1 MQMEAG
7 MAQQPAL
14 NRCGLVGAVVV
25 QDQVQFQLAGNRR
38 VNGFKKAFK
47 FGGAM
52 ATMELDDYRAG
63 LGVERG
69 KQIDGAVTHVIR
81 AAALGLAGTNRQQ
94 RLAAIKRP
102 ESGLSHPRTTP
113 APGRED

>member
-52 ATMELDDYRAG
+52 APMELADYRAG

-69 KQIDGAVTHVIR
+69 KQIDVAVTHVIR
-81 AAALGLAGTNRQQ
+81 AAALGLAGDASAT
-94 RLAAIKRP
+94 AAGCDQAP
-102 ESGLSHPRTTP
+102 ESG
-113 APGRED
+113 

>member
-1 MQMEAG
+1 MEGG

-14 NRCGLVGAVVV
+14 NRCGLVGAVVF
-25 QDQVQFQLAGNRR
+25 QDQVKSQLAGNRR

-52 ATMELDDYRAG
+52 ASMELADYRAG

-69 KQIDGAVTHVIR
+69 EQIDGAVTHVIR
-81 AAALGLAGTNRQQ
+81 AAARGLAGTRRQE
-94 RLAAIKRP
+94 RL
-102 ESGLSHPRTTP
+102 GGVWG
-113 APGRED
+113 PG